1 METITLKIQSKHFQ
15 FFLELIQKFNFVEIV
30 KKQEEVN
37 TYIPRTSEQLEAD
50 LRGAMQSVKLHR
62 EGKIQ
67 LQTWDEFKKELTN
80 EL

>member
-30 KKQEEVN
+30 KKEEIKDEFV
-37 TYIPRTSEQLEAD
+37 PRTAEQLEAD
-50 LRGAMQSVKLHR
+50 FISAMKSVKLHR
-62 EGKIQ
+62 EGKIK
-67 LQTWDEFKKELTN
+67 LRNAREALN